1 MIPKIIHQIYF
12 DLYNKKIDDIAVYKK
27 SIEQIKLYNPTYK
40 HMLWNKK
47 SSADLIKKKLPQY
60 YDFYINMRYDVQRID
75 FLRFVVLYVYGGF
88 YVDLDLINLKSL
100 DKLLHQKFVGY
111 SLKKFIPKHNELIQ
125 NDFFGAEKKF
135 KLFKILMDLCEP
147 NYNTKA
153 SNKIYDSWKG
163 RFVLQTTGPRY
174 VSKIFKKI
182 LPKYKP
188 QTDLIYT
195 KWRNDI
201 WKQYDKNDFY
211 FENYVT
217 GGWLQNTSDKLK
229 NNNNFYLKENEI

>member
-12 DLYNKKIDDIAVYKK
+12 DLYNRKIDEIPIYSK
-27 SIEQIKLYNPTYK
+27 SIKEIKFHNPKFK
-40 HMLWNKK
+40 HILWDKN
-47 SSADLIKKKLPQY
+47 SSAQLIKKELPEY
-60 YDFYINMRYDVQRID
+60 YSFYMNMRYDVQRID
-75 FLRFVVLYVYGGF
+75 FMRFVVLYVYGGF

-100 DKLLHQKFVGY
+100 DDLLDKKFIGY
-111 SLKKFIPKHNELIQ
+111 SLKKFIPKHNEIIQ
-125 NDFFGAEKKF
+125 NDFFGVVKNF

-147 NYNTKA
+147 NYNIKA

-188 QTDLIYT
+188 ETNLIYT
-195 KWRNDI
+195 KWRNDN
-201 WKQYDKNDFY
+201 WKNYNKNDFY

-217 GGWLQNTSDKLK
+217 GGWFENTSKTLK
-229 NNNNFYLKENEI
+229 NNNTFYLKEDEI